1 MTTLVVYMYICR
13 LHVCLLLNL
22 FLPFTFTQ
30 NRSFCVLTILEGPEF
45 SRFIKTKRS
54 KTMYKY
60 KSINLRWISN
70 SDNILF
76 YAHCYMKWI
85 KKVILLYSHVCICP
99 RERIAKINKNRRNFK
114 YIPSFLQKHINIS
127 CLHVMLI
134 WQHPFETFYFRFAN
148 LRSTWNERQLYGYFT
163 CYKTYILVQRRRNRR
178 RLERT
183 IGVVGLWGLGAWGLG
198 IWGLGGGSPPP
209 PPKKTNNLL
218 RNLTYMYLSFLEYL
232 KIPSTLLNF
241 YLFKISS

>member
-1 MTTLVVYMYICR
+1 MNIQVNKEVTNQVKIRYITMTTLVVYMYICR

-45 SRFIKTKRS
+45 SRFIKTKRT

-114 YIPSFLQKHINIS
+114 YIPFFFIKTYQ
-127 CLHVMLI
+127 
-134 WQHPFETFYFRFAN
+134 YFM
-148 LRSTWNERQLYGYFT
+148 FT
-163 CYKTYILVQRRRNRR
+163 CNVNMTTPFRNF
-178 RLERT
+178 L
-183 IGVVGLWGLGAWGLG
+183 
-198 IWGLGGGSPPP
+198 
-209 PPKKTNNLL
+209 
-218 RNLTYMYLSFLEYL
+218 LSFC
-232 KIPSTLLNF
+232 
-241 YLFKISS
+241 